1 MRRDS
6 NDKEWQRVKEEVK
19 KRDKEIDRM
28 IKVCSPV
35 EYILY
40 KKNAGNL
47 INIID
52 PAHVIPVSE
61 DFKGLYKSCNIC
73 SISRWAHS
81 NLDSFKSPITGQ
93 PISKE
98 EINNWWLRILY
109 SDKNQFKEFIEWRNL
124 CGYDTSELKKYFNER
139 AST

>member
-52 PAHVIPVSE
+52 PAHIIPVSE
-61 DFKGLYKSCNIC
+61 NSKIMYMACNI
-73 SISRWAHS
+73 ISLSRAAHT
-81 NLDSFKSPITGQ
+81 NLDNFRDPIKGTY
-93 PISKE
+93 ISKE
-98 EINNWWLRILY
+98 EVNKWWKRLLHG
-109 SDKNQFKEFIEWRNL
+109 DKNQEEEFYKMIEEE
-124 CGYDTSELKKYFNER
+124 GIVF
-139 AST
+139 